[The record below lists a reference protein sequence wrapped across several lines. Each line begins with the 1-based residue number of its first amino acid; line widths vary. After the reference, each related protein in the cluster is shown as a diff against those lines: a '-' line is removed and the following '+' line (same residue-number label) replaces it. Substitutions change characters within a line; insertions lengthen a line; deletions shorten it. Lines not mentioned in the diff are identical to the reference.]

1 MNIKLVYNKS
11 SFNVDILKD
20 TPSQYLFEVS
30 QKIFRI
36 PIEEISLKY
45 EDIEIQNNS
54 RLVFSVMGKNDPDN
68 ITGDE
73 IIFVSKKS
81 KLSKTINNSNVK
93 LPLIHSST
101 LNVEQSKLVERSKS
115 KKKGGGCA
123 ITCQICN
130 HKNSIFY
137 CRVCNLFVCFECN
150 VRFNEHKSHER
161 INLEDGDSFLGS
173 DVYREELINEINVI
187 ELGYQ
192 KTLYWMI
199 DNEDRENFLQGLFKL
214 LEQIRNNS
222 LSLAELK
229 TLYNFNQEILNDFR
243 IEVDKIPKPRHRED
257 VFEIYG
263 NLNLKENELRNYI
276 KFLNLQI
283 IKTEYNKVLLR
294 CLDKVKKN
302 LDILSKDVKSK
313 LEECEEIKFKGLEDV
328 QIYIKESNLEKNQ
341 INIGNFLSKNYNE
354 NNNILNNNI
363 NNNSLFL
370 KRINSKENNN
380 NILSNKNSKSNFNL
394 HLSTNINNKNVIN
407 RNNNSLYE
415 KSINKTVEK
424 KNAPIKLIGKDIENQ
439 KKKIIKLN
447 LDNNINI
454 NNNNKSESKDLLS
467 NKKIDISPLKINK
480 KNIFHINKDN
490 ETNVE
495 KTKIKKLNV
504 TSNKQKLSEADFNAQ
519 EFFINKYKKE
529 KNKENKDNKENNDNK
544 IVDKIIDSNKI
555 TDKNK
560 INNNKEKENDLI
572 KPEEED
578 DSFLKNKLNNDSI
591 YQTLTYSEKKIVF
604 NPPSGIKN
612 NSYGK
617 TILSKKNNIF

>member
-30 QKIFRI
+30 QQIFRI

-81 KLSKTINNSNVK
+81 KLSKTINNNSNIK

-101 LNVEQSKLVERSKS
+101 LSVEQSKLIERSKS

-150 VRFNEHKSHER
+150 VRFNEHKNHER

-222 LSLAELK
+222 LSLADMK

-276 KFLNLQI
+276 KFLNLLI
-283 IKTEYNKVLLR
+283 IKTESNKVLLK

-328 QIYIKESNLEKNQ
+328 QIYIKESKLEKNQ
-341 INIGNFLSKNYNE
+341 IDIGNFLSKNYNE
-354 NNNILNNNI
+354 NNNNNI
-363 NNNSLFL
+363 NYNSLFL
-370 KRINSKENNN
+370 NRINNREKSN
-380 NILSNKNSKSNFNL
+380 NILSNKNSASNSNL
-394 HLSTNINNKNVIN
+394 HLSTNITNKKNAFN

-415 KSINKTVEK
+415 KNINKTVDK
-424 KNAPIKLIGKDIENQ
+424 KNIPIKLIGKDIENQ
-439 KKKIIKLN
+439 KKKIKKLN
-447 LDNNINI
+447 IDNNNNNTI
-454 NNNNKSESKDLLS
+454 NNNKSESKDIFS
-467 NKKIDISPLKINK
+467 HKIDISPLKINK
-480 KNIFHINKDN
+480 KNIFQIKDN
-490 ETNVE
+490 ETNTE

-504 TSNKQKLSEADFNAQ
+504 TSNKQKLSEADFNSQ
-519 EFFINKYKKE
+519 QFLINKYKKE
-529 KNKENKDNKENNDNK
+529 KNKDNKDNKENNDNK
-544 IVDKIIDSNKI
+544 IIDKIIDNNKI
-555 TDKNK
+555 KDKNK
-560 INNNKEKENDLI
+560 INNNTEKDNDLI
-572 KPEEED
+572 KPEDEED
-578 DSFLKNKLNNDSI
+578 SLLKNKLNNDSI
-591 YQTLTYSEKKIVF
+591 YQTLTSSEKKIVF